1 MNLKFSTK
9 LYVVFSVIIIF
20 AAASFSL
27 FIRVH
32 IFKKMEEDVIYNNLQ
47 LCIKVSENVDTYIEK
62 LDDIAK
68 KLISDPRLLKIMREV
83 KSNPKT
89 LSDYG
94 ELKRDREIS
103 AIVSN
108 AITLTSF
115 PHVNVYLYSKDGT
128 YVYVY
133 NQDKSNFQAALAIE
147 DNYGKLEKKRLVVYA
162 DNGKDTPGGK
172 ESSIS
177 FIRAIF
183 DVSANQYGYIEVQ
196 SDYKKLD
203 EICNINH
210 IGSVILMNE
219 RGDIVYP
226 FEPVSGEVREEVGEK
241 PANGGSGF
249 FSAGKQLYFYAVS
262 DNSGI
267 TTYIRCP
274 EDTIRSPMKLLQHT
288 TVIFFVC
295 VTAAAILM
303 VIIFSGL
310 LVRPLKELRNSVL
323 EITYENMGL
332 SFHDSYHNEIVELKD
347 AFQKILDD
355 LKRSVRREIESNKAE
370 AEARLSALQAQISP
384 HFIHNVLYSIS
395 IAAKEGRPSD
405 VQAMCKQL
413 SDMLRYTVNSNAHM
427 VELKEEIKCIANYLA
442 LQKQYYEDFLQY
454 DIAVEEAAGGIRIPR
469 LSVLPFV
476 ENAIQHA
483 FEGKKPPY
491 RIEVY
496 AKVSEEGWTIEIRDN
511 GKGFSK
517 GKIKEIMDRLAEDDL
532 GVEIEAKNEEEPGM
546 GGMGILNTVLRLR
559 IFFQSRFDFEIK
571 ENALGEGSAVY
582 LRVCRLGLAAVK
594 KEETGKGNWLAKG
607 RHGSWRREE

>member
-9 LYVVFSVIIIF
+9 LYVVFSVIILF
-20 AAASFSL
+20 AVASFSL

-32 IFKKMEEDVIYNNLQ
+32 IFRKMEEDTIYNNLQ

-68 KLISDPRLLKIMREV
+68 KLISDPRLLKIMREI
-83 KSNPKT
+83 KNGAER

-94 ELKRDREIS
+94 ELKRDREVSEI
-103 AIVSN
+103 ISN

-115 PHVNVYLYSKDGT
+115 PHVNVYLYSEDGT

-133 NQDKSNFQAALAIE
+133 NQDRSNFDKALSIE
-147 DNYGKLEKKRLVVYA
+147 DNYGKLEKKRLVIYA
-162 DNGKDTPGGK
+162 DNGEGISDGKD
-172 ESSIS
+172 SSIS
-177 FIRAIF
+177 FIRALF

-203 EICNINH
+203 EICNINN
-210 IGSVILMNE
+210 IGSVILVNE

-226 FEPVSGEVREEVGEK
+226 FYPVSEEVQEELKENLGEERT
-241 PANGGSGF
+241 GF
-249 FSAGKQLYFYAVS
+249 FSVGKQMYFYTVS
-262 DNSGI
+262 NDSGI

-274 EDTIRSPMKLLQHT
+274 KEALQSPMKLLQQT
-288 TVIFFVC
+288 TVIFFLC
-295 VTAAAILM
+295 VTGAAILM
-303 VIIFSGL
+303 VIIFSKM
-310 LVRPLKELRNSVL
+310 LVKPLKELRNSVL

-332 SFHDSYHNEIVELKD
+332 SFYDPYHNEIAELKD

-370 AEARLSALQAQISP
+370 SQARLAALQAQISP

-395 IAAKEGRPSD
+395 IAAKEKRTEDAQG
-405 VQAMCKQL
+405 MCKQL

-427 VELKEEIKCIANYLA
+427 VDLKEEMKCIANYLA
-442 LQKQYYEDFLQY
+442 LQKQYYEDFLHY
-454 DIAVEEAAGGIRIPR
+454 DIGMEEAMENLKIPR

-476 ENAIQHA
+476 ENAICHA

-491 RIEVY
+491 RIWVL
-496 AKVSEEGWTIEIRDN
+496 AKVSEEGWMVEVGDN

-517 GKIKEIMDRLAEDDL
+517 DKIKEIQDRLEGEELDVDMKSKGED
-532 GVEIEAKNEEEPGM
+532 EPGM
-546 GGMGILNTVLRLR
+546 GGMGIVNTVMRLK
-559 IFFQSRFDFEIK
+559 IFFKGRVAFEIRG
-571 ENALGEGSAVY
+571 NASGEGALVC
-582 LRVCRLGLAAVK
+582 LRVRW
-594 KEETGKGNWLAKG
+594 TG
-607 RHGSWRREE
+607 R

>member
-9 LYVVFSVIIIF
+9 LYVVFSVIILF
-20 AAASFSL
+20 AVASFSL

-32 IFKKMEEDVIYNNLQ
+32 ILGKMEEDTIYNNLQ

-68 KLISDPRLLKIMREV
+68 KLISDPRLLKIMREI
-83 KSNPKT
+83 KNGAER

-103 AIVSN
+103 EIISN

-115 PHVNVYLYSKDGT
+115 PHVNVYLYSEDGT

-133 NQDKSNFQAALAIE
+133 NQDRSNFDKALSIE
-147 DNYGKLEKKRLVVYA
+147 DNYGKLEKKRLVIYA
-162 DNGKDTPGGK
+162 DNGEGISDGKD
-172 ESSIS
+172 SSIS
-177 FIRAIF
+177 FMRALF

-203 EICNINH
+203 EICNINN
-210 IGSVILMNE
+210 IGSVILVNE

-226 FEPVSGEVREEVGEK
+226 FYPVSEEVQEELKENLGEERT
-241 PANGGSGF
+241 GF
-249 FSAGKQLYFYAVS
+249 FSVGKQMYFYAVS
-262 DNSGI
+262 NDSGI
-267 TTYIRCP
+267 TTYIRCSK
-274 EDTIRSPMKLLQHT
+274 EALQSPMKLLQQT
-288 TVIFFVC
+288 TVIFFLC
-295 VTAAAILM
+295 VTGAAILM
-303 VIIFSGL
+303 VIIFSKM
-310 LVRPLKELRNSVL
+310 LVKPLKELRNSVL

-332 SFHDSYHNEIVELKD
+332 SFDDPYHNEIAELKD

-370 AEARLSALQAQISP
+370 SQARLAALQAQISP

-395 IAAKEGRPSD
+395 IAAKEKRTEDAQG
-405 VQAMCKQL
+405 MCKQL

-427 VELKEEIKCIANYLA
+427 VDLKEEMKCIANYLA
-442 LQKQYYEDFLQY
+442 LQKQYYEDFLHY
-454 DIAVEEAAGGIRIPR
+454 DIGMEEAMENLKIPR

-476 ENAIQHA
+476 ENAICHA

-491 RIEVY
+491 RIWVL
-496 AKVSEEGWTIEIRDN
+496 AKVSEEGWMIEVGDN

-517 GKIKEIMDRLAEDDL
+517 DKIKEIQDRLEGEELDVDMKSKGED
-532 GVEIEAKNEEEPGM
+532 EPGM
-546 GGMGILNTVLRLR
+546 GGMGIVNTVMRLR
-559 IFFQSRFDFEIK
+559 IFFKGRVAFEIRG
-571 ENALGEGSAVY
+571 NASGEGALVC
-582 LRVCRLGLAAVK
+582 LRVRW
-594 KEETGKGNWLAKG
+594 TG
-607 RHGSWRREE
+607 R

>member
-9 LYVVFSVIIIF
+9 LYVVFSAIILF
-20 AAASFSL
+20 AVASFSL

-32 IFKKMEEDVIYNNLQ
+32 IFKRMEEDTVYNNLQ

-83 KSNPKT
+83 RNNPEME
-89 LSDYG
+89 SDYG
-94 ELKRDREIS
+94 ELKREREIS
-103 AIVSN
+103 TVVSN

-115 PHVNVYLYSKDGT
+115 PHVNVYLYSKDGS
-128 YVYVY
+128 YAYVY
-133 NQDKSNFQAALAIE
+133 NQDRSNFKEALAIG
-147 DNYGKLEKKRLVVYA
+147 DNYGKLEKKRLVIYA
-162 DNGKDTPGGK
+162 DNGKDLPDGGDMPDEK
-172 ESSIS
+172 DCSIS

-226 FEPVSGEVREEVGEK
+226 FYPVSEEVKEELELGKNGKRPGEER
-241 PANGGSGF
+241 GF
-249 FSAGKQLYFYAVS
+249 FTAGKQMYFYAVS

-267 TTYIRCP
+267 TTYIRYP
-274 EDTIRSPMKLLQHT
+274 EDTVRSQMKLLQHT
-288 TVIFFVC
+288 TVIFFIC

-303 VIIFSGL
+303 FVIFSGM
-310 LVRPLKELRNSVL
+310 LVKPLKELRNSVL
-323 EITYENMGL
+323 EITYENMGI
-332 SFHDSYHNEIVELKD
+332 SFHNSYHNEIVELKD

-355 LKRSVRREIESNKAE
+355 LKRSALREIESNKAE
-370 AEARLSALQAQISP
+370 AQARLAALQAQISP

-454 DIAVEEAAGGIRIPR
+454 DIGMEETAGSIKVPR

-476 ENAIQHA
+476 ENAIGHT

-491 RIEVY
+491 RIEVW
-496 AKVSEEGWTIEIRDN
+496 AKGTEEGWTIEIRDN

-517 GKIKEIMDRLAEDDL
+517 DKIKEIEERLAEDDL
-532 GVEIEAKNEEEPGM
+532 ALDMEARGEEEPGM

-559 IFFQSRFDFEIK
+559 IFFQGRFDFEIR
-571 ENALGEGSAVY
+571 ENASGEGST
-582 LRVCRLGLAAVK
+582 VCL
-594 KEETGKGNWLAKG
+594 
-607 RHGSWRREE
+607 RREE